1 MSGAFVIVTS
11 KKRHDE
17 VVAQTL
23 VLEKDP
29 CFSQCNSITVWL
41 SRFSVLSR
49 YQSFHLFLAT
59 TLSSTLNSST
69 FPHRLLSC
77 LPVFDL
83 LRQNC
88 LHMTEKIKYL
98 SFSVLFISLNIFL
111 AHLFYFKW
119 NGFTLKIKNKTCRV
133 CNKSLHKC
141 QLSHFV
147 VFFVKNKSQVFLR
160 SLRILFIYK
169 EN

>member
-41 SRFSVLSR
+41 SRFSVLSG

-59 TLSSTLNSST
+59 TLSSTLNSYS

-77 LPVFDL
+77 LLVFDL

-98 SFSVLFISLNIFL
+98 SFSVLFISLNISFSTS
-111 AHLFYFKW
+111 FFFQME
-119 NGFTLKIKNKTCRV
+119 GFHSKNK
-133 CNKSLHKC
+133 K
-141 QLSHFV
+141 
-147 VFFVKNKSQVFLR
+147 
-160 SLRILFIYK
+160 
-169 EN
+169 